1 MASAP
6 FSQQHLCKS
15 LASLGFFLPRCLL
28 EWQWICNGQQIQQ
41 MLPNQSL
48 FQARSTR
55 PASSIRKHQVSIV
68 HEYSWTFKEI
78 HEVWNDN
85 SNTKLVLKGAV
96 LPSATNKIKQIATL
110 YGDYCEVRV
119 VLHWKAKSE
128 ETCWP
133 CGAATWK
140 CLPASHVYTGNG
152 LHVSSRWSW
161 TDEVCKKNR
170 ATAFAVCRFA
180 ERLLHFLPLLAT
192 SCKMVCSH
200 WCKSA
205 LALCKNCRSHGRSYS
220 FPMLTTANI

>member
-1 MASAP
+1 
-6 FSQQHLCKS
+6 
-15 LASLGFFLPRCLL
+15 
-28 EWQWICNGQQIQQ
+28 

-140 CLPASHVYTGNG
+140 CLPAPHVYTGNG

-161 TDEVCKKNR
+161 TDEVCKKKSCYSVLCVQICG
-170 ATAFAVCRFA
+170 AVA
-180 ERLLHFLPLLAT
+180 ALLAFT
-192 SCKMVCSH
+192 CHILQNGLLSLMQICTGTVQKLPKPRAIILIPDADHCKHLKPFHFGQNMC
-200 WCKSA
+200 CD
-205 LALCKNCRSHGRSYS
+205 
-220 FPMLTTANI
+220 FPQRCIMCAKDQ